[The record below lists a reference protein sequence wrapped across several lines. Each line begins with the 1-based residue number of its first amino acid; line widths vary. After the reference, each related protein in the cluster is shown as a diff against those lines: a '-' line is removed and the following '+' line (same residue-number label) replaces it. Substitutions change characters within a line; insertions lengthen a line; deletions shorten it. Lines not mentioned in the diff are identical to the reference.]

1 MMDDVE
7 PAGMLRFAASGV
19 ARRRLYCLP
28 FAGGGPSTYRNWPG
42 HLEPDVEVCAVV
54 LPGRDPRALARGGDA
69 PPGLMSVIL
78 PSVLAAV
85 AETEATAPLPFA
97 VFGHSMGALVAYEL
111 TVALED
117 RTAGTERTPDHL
129 FVSGRRPPDELHRA
143 ASIHGLPDSEFL
155 DELQVRYGGVPEVVR
170 SEPELL
176 ALFLPALRA
185 DVQVFETYQPLTDRK
200 VACPV
205 RVYGGDDDTH
215 PRPDQLAG
223 WARVAQCPV
232 AVRTF
237 PGDHFYLTSELEA
250 LAGDVGDSWAAVRPA
265 GTMGPHA

>member
-1 MMDDVE
+1 MMDEVE
-7 PAGMLRFAASGV
+7 SAGILRFAATGE

-28 FAGGGPSTYRNWPG
+28 FAGGGPSTYRTWPR
-42 HLEPDVEVCAVV
+42 HLHPDIEVCAIV
-54 LPGRDPRALARGGDA
+54 LPGRDPRDLARGGEA

-78 PSVLAAV
+78 PSVVAAV
-85 AETEATAPLPFA
+85 VETESAAPLPFA
-97 VFGHSMGALVAYEL
+97 VFGHSMGALIAYEL

-117 RTAGTERTPDHL
+117 RTAGIERPPEHL

-143 ASIHGLPDSEFL
+143 ASIHALPDNEFL

-200 VACPV
+200 VACKIH
-205 RVYGGDDDTH
+205 VYGGDADLR
-215 PRPDQLAG
+215 PRPEQLAG
-223 WARVAQCPV
+223 WHRVAEREV
-232 AVRTF
+232 SVRTF
-237 PGDHFYLTSELEA
+237 PGDHFYLVNEVAGLADDLSE
-250 LAGDVGDSWAAVRPA
+250 SWVSARRP
-265 GTMGPHA
+265 G